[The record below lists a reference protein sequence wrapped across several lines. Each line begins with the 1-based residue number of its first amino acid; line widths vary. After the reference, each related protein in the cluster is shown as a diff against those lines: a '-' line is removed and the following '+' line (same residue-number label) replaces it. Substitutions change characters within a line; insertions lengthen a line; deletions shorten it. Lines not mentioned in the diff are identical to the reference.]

1 MAKLFRT
8 DGKVKEITPKN
19 GTDFQLEELYEAL
32 DCGCIDVIRIPGTS
46 DIVIIDDEGKFS
58 EKGINERLTYRL
70 RYKGAIFSDDF
81 IVGDAIVCDDSELL

>member
-1 MAKLFRT
+1 MAKLYRT

-32 DCGCIDVIRIPGTS
+32 DCSCIDVIRIPGTS

-58 EKGINERLTYRL
+58 EKGINER
-70 RYKGAIFSDDF
+70 
-81 IVGDAIVCDDSELL
+81 